1 MTLNNPFYTGPQFTM
16 PDTQQYIIE
25 RKKAFIKIFRRYGYM
40 MQLFNQINT
49 FYDAANHQALRNL
62 QQSLQTES
70 KVCVYGRQPKYTELI
85 LYAEFLLRFDASPP
99 MVRFSLV
106 KNLLN
111 HVNMTHELGRNISA
125 KVIEISGQC

>member
-1 MTLNNPFYTGPQFTM
+1 
-16 PDTQQYIIE
+16 
-25 RKKAFIKIFRRYGYM
+25 

-49 FYDAANHQALRNL
+49 FYDEANHQALRNL

-70 KVCVYGRQPKYTELI
+70 KVCVYGRQPKYAELI
-85 LYAEFLLRFDASPP
+85 IYAEFLLRFDVSPP
-99 MVRFSLV
+99 MVRVSLV